1 MDFDTS
7 NAQKNV
13 LDPTG
18 SRAGG
23 ALWIGM
29 LLHADSNICPRERA
43 GGAGI
48 ARFNADRAAGRA

>member
-7 NAQKNV
+7 NTQEDV

-23 ALWIGM
+23 ALWIYM
-29 LLHADSNICPRERA
+29 RLYADGNICLRERA
-43 GGAGI
+43 GGARI
-48 ARFNADRAAGRA
+48 ARFNADRAGGRV